1 MTENT
6 HAVETQYN
14 GGVKNV
20 DNKKSVDNSDSEFTD
35 AVDVQSNKSV
45 MSVGSVKETENS
57 DTEINDSVE
66 VQSNVS
72 AKSASSNKKID
83 NSDSEFIDAV
93 DKLSKMVILEKGT
106 WMKMPIMKMKVH
118 QIKTAIKN
126 IVDRINDS
134 NDDLNTLLLSL
145 TAGGCGIN
153 LVGANN
159 LILVDLHWNP
169 QWETQAQ
176 DRIYRFGQANNV
188 KIYNDER
195 DSRDRGRLVLR
206 QVPTAGQEALL
217 HTRRPLRLLRP
228 GASHHLDH
236 ESSRGDDVLISDERD
251 LWLLDLD
258 GSSTHGF
265 RNRSIVAR
273 SFSGIGAFAVMLQLQ
288 EGSGG
293 RAQLVAEPPCIFW
306 RANNSSWIESLCPR
320 YAANRYSVP
329 RDWDPVALAVD
340 HLAENLYALDGRAS
354 TLLIFDLKGRGYGLA
369 LADLTRPADLA
380 LDSASG
386 WMFILQRSDSILKA
400 QMDGSGP
407 ERVVIN
413 PSLAAMALDR
423 LNRLIYYADS
433 VQIGRCDYY
442 GRRRQVVAKLS
453 SETTSLAV
461 LPRGNRLL
469 FTRTLQ
475 ASGHRRS
482 LWCCTIAASA
492 SSGDTS
498 RIVSPG
504 VCDETRQIDFE
515 EPRLIRVSSSRVDPR
530 LPANPCGRANG
541 GCQQLCLL
549 RRNGGRSCA
558 CYVGHRLGPDLMS
571 CERLGDYLLYVRGDF
586 ARGRILQDDRSGE
599 AFTDALLPIEIH
611 PLVRKAGRQRLV
623 DFDYD
628 YNSSRMAFS
637 DEASLH
643 LVNLQQSER
652 SQQRQLTYVAADRK
666 CVRGLAYDWI
676 TGDVYHILDN
686 DCGLGRQQSQQQ
698 DTKVGNEIAVMRP
711 TTIGQLS
718 TSRRHLIKTLRS
730 FGANQGQVV
739 SIALDPNRAYYFF
752 TVLFKGQAYIYRSH
766 GTRVEY
772 ARDWRDVN
780 ETGLACDQLE
790 ARLYWLGR
798 NGSRVYHAQYD
809 GSDLQSF
816 DLRLDHDD
824 DGGGSLGFRSLT
836 VGERHVYAAS
846 LGGVW
851 RFDKRTGHAG
861 LKLLPVHDQEGGE
874 PIAGVKLYAA
884 SSQPVARDNA
894 CALNNGGCRQ
904 FCTRTPVMVSNRPGN
919 SVNVTTDVKELCL
932 CEDGKNIMNDGKS
945 CA

>member
-1 MTENT
+1 MNEIRVIEDDSYC
-6 HAVETQYN
+6 ARCRLLARKPCFIL
-14 GGVKNV
+14 GVLFGCFV
-20 DNKKSVDNSDSEFTD
+20 LALVVTL
-35 AVDVQSNKSV
+35 
-45 MSVGSVKETENS
+45 
-57 DTEINDSVE
+57 I
-66 VQSNVS
+66 
-72 AKSASSNKKID
+72 
-83 NSDSEFIDAV
+83 
-93 DKLSKMVILEKGT
+93 VILTG
-106 WMKMPIMKMKVH
+106 
-118 QIKTAIKN
+118 N
-126 IVDRINDS
+126 
-134 NDDLNTLLLSL
+134 
-145 TAGGCGIN
+145 
-153 LVGANN
+153 
-159 LILVDLHWNP
+159 
-169 QWETQAQ
+169 
-176 DRIYRFGQANNV
+176 
-188 KIYNDER
+188 
-195 DSRDRGRLVLR
+195 
-206 QVPTAGQEALL
+206 
-217 HTRRPLRLLRP
+217 
-228 GASHHLDH
+228 
-236 ESSRGDDVLISDERD
+236 SRGDDVLISDERD

-258 GSSTHGF
+258 GSSAHGL

-288 EGSGG
+288 QEGSGG
-293 RAQLVAEPPCIFW
+293 GRSQLLAEPPCIFW

-340 HLAENLYALDGRAS
+340 HLAENLYVLDGRAS

-400 QMDGSGP
+400 QMDGSGA
-407 ERVVIN
+407 ERVVID

-433 VQIGRCDYY
+433 VQIARCDYY
-442 GRRRQVVAKLS
+442 GRRRQVIAKLS

-461 LPRGNRLL
+461 VPRANRLL
-469 FTRTLQ
+469 FTRTLP

-482 LWCCTIAASA
+482 LWSCAIASPS
-492 SSGDTS
+492 SSGSSGSDS
-498 RIVSPG
+498 RISPG
-504 VCDETRQIDFE
+504 VCEETRQIDFE
-515 EPRLIRVSSSRVDPR
+515 EPRLMRVSSSQVDPR

-558 CYVGHRLGPDLMS
+558 CYLGHGLGPDLMS
-571 CERLGDYLLYVRGDF
+571 CERLSDYLLYVRGDF
-586 ARGRILQDDRSGE
+586 ARGRVLPDDRRGAAAPGE

-611 PLVRKAGRQRLV
+611 QLVRKPGRRRQLV

-643 LVNLQQSER
+643 LVNLQQSEQQSQ
-652 SQQRQLTYVAADRK
+652 SQQQITYVMAGRK

-676 TGDVYHILDN
+676 TGDVYHTLDN
-686 DCGLGRQQSQQQ
+686 DCGLQPQQQ
-698 DTKVGNEIAVMRP
+698 RDSTNVGDEIAVMRP
-711 TTIGQLS
+711 TTTTTIGQSS
-718 TSRRHLIKTLRS
+718 TTRRRRHLIKTLRG
-730 FGANQGQVV
+730 FGVNQGQLV

-752 TVLFKGQAYIYRSH
+752 TALFKGQAYIYRSH
-766 GTRVEY
+766 GTRLEY
-772 ARDWRDVN
+772 VREWRDVN
-780 ETGLACDQLE
+780 ETGLACDRLE

-816 DLRLDHDD
+816 DLRLDHDR
-824 DGGGSLGFRSLT
+824 DGGGGPLGFRSLT

-846 LGGVW
+846 LDSVW

-861 LKLLPVHDQEGGE
+861 LRLLPAHDREGAAGGE

-884 SSQPVARDNA
+884 STQPVARDNA

-904 FCTRTPVMVSNRPGN
+904 FCVRTPVMVSNRPGN
-919 SVNVTTDVKELCL
+919 GVNVTADVKELCL

>member
-1 MTENT
+1 MDEIRVIEDDSYC
-6 HAVETQYN
+6 ARCRLLARKPCFIL
-14 GGVKNV
+14 GVLFGCFV
-20 DNKKSVDNSDSEFTD
+20 LALVVTLIVIFTD
-35 AVDVQSNKSV
+35 D
-45 MSVGSVKETENS
+45 
-57 DTEINDSVE
+57 
-66 VQSNVS
+66 
-72 AKSASSNKKID
+72 
-83 NSDSEFIDAV
+83 
-93 DKLSKMVILEKGT
+93 
-106 WMKMPIMKMKVH
+106 
-118 QIKTAIKN
+118 
-126 IVDRINDS
+126 
-134 NDDLNTLLLSL
+134 
-145 TAGGCGIN
+145 
-153 LVGANN
+153 
-159 LILVDLHWNP
+159 
-169 QWETQAQ
+169 
-176 DRIYRFGQANNV
+176 
-188 KIYNDER
+188 
-195 DSRDRGRLVLR
+195 
-206 QVPTAGQEALL
+206 
-217 HTRRPLRLLRP
+217 
-228 GASHHLDH
+228 
-236 ESSRGDDVLISDERD
+236 SSRGDDVLISDERD

-258 GSSTHGF
+258 GSSSHGF

-288 EGSGG
+288 QEGSGG
-293 RAQLVAEPPCIFW
+293 GRSQFVAEPPCIFW

-386 WMFILQRSDSILKA
+386 WIFILQRSDSILKA
-400 QMDGSGP
+400 QMDGSGA
-407 ERVVIN
+407 ERVVID

-423 LNRLIYYADS
+423 HNRLIYYADS
-433 VQIGRCDYY
+433 VQIARCDYY
-442 GRRRQVVAKLS
+442 GRGRQVIAKLS

-461 LPRGNRLL
+461 VPRANRLL

-482 LWCCTIAASA
+482 LWSCTIASPSSSSS
-492 SSGDTS
+492 SSGGS
-498 RIVSPG
+498 SSVSPG
-504 VCDETRQIDFE
+504 VCEETRQIDFE
-515 EPRLIRVSSSRVDPR
+515 EPRLIRVSSSQVDPR

-558 CYVGHRLGPDLMS
+558 CYIGHRLGPDLMS
-571 CERLGDYLLYVRGDF
+571 CERLSDYLLYVRGDF
-586 ARGRILQDDRSGE
+586 ARGRVLPDDHRSAAAAGE

-611 PLVRKAGRQRLV
+611 PLVRKGGRRQLV

-643 LVNLQQSER
+643 LVNLEQSQ
-652 SQQRQLTYVAADRK
+652 SQQQQQQITYVMAGRK

-686 DCGLGRQQSQQQ
+686 QCGLQPQQQQ
-698 DTKVGNEIAVMRP
+698 DSTNVGHEIAVMRP
-711 TTIGQLS
+711 TTTIGQLS
-718 TSRRHLIKTLRS
+718 TTRRHLIKTLRS
-730 FGANQGQVV
+730 FGVNRGQVV

-772 ARDWRDVN
+772 VREWRDVN
-780 ETGLACDQLE
+780 ETGLACDRHE

-809 GSDLQSF
+809 GSDPQSF

-824 DGGGSLGFRSLT
+824 HDVDGGAFRSLT

-861 LKLLPVHDQEGGE
+861 LKLLPVHEEGVAE

-904 FCTRTPVMVSNRPGN
+904 FCIRTPVMVSNRPGN